1 MKLHDFYSKKRIQ
14 TQDLQDPETL
24 LYLKMLGFV
33 WIRRHIQ
40 PLNSFLR
47 TPSLGCWVEL
57 FKIQD
62 MRCVPI
68 DSPEGKKLI
77 NRLCYF

>member
-1 MKLHDFYSKKRIQ
+1 MNLHDFYSKKRIL
-14 TQDLQDPETL
+14 TQDLQDPEIL

-33 WIRRHIQ
+33 WIRRYIQ

-47 TPSLGCWVEL
+47 TPTLGCWVEL
-57 FKIQD
+57 FKVQD
-62 MRCVPI
+62 MRCVSI
-68 DSPEGKKLI
+68 DSAEGRKLI